1 MNYIVDRPVLA
12 TIFFI
17 IICIFGIYSYINM
30 PIEMVPDPEAGLP
43 SLTVTYRWTGASPDV
58 ILQKALI
65 PAETEIMQIKGVEK
79 MSTRSLQGEGY
90 IEVEFSRNTRMNFAN
105 VQLRERLNRLHRQL
119 PPQVSRPDITAR
131 IPQEFRQEPLMQ
143 VGIYGPNYSIYTLRR
158 MAEREIL
165 PYLKAIPGI
174 QSAEIFGGVDPE
186 IKIQTN
192 LDRMKRYEVNILLI
206 LMKIR
211 ENFYT
216 RNSCTL
222 TQSSGEILLSLSENP
237 GNIQDIQDIILR
249 TLGEKK
255 VYLKDVADVYL
266 GYEQVN
272 IERRYQGISYVQFE
286 LWKEADY
293 SNLEVA
299 QRVREKLHYLA
310 NRMQGRVEFAI
321 QSDDSKELKTELV
334 KLGKISLLVLVII
347 FLILFVIIRDMK
359 SSLLVFSSVFFSV
372 FATLIVVYIFKI
384 SLNLLTISGLALGFG
399 MFVDNAVVV
408 FDSILR
414 FRERGC
420 GMRESSIEG
429 AKAVFIPVLASTFT
443 TIIVFF
449 SFALLFQDRLRVYYL
464 PLAYVITIALLA
476 SIVVSYVLIPCLGAR
491 IKIKLRK
498 APSKELFKKGRFFPF
513 ILKYP
518 LLVIVPLILLLLY
531 SHHTFNEEVSFGRF
545 FSWYSQE
552 RIQVQLIFRTGTEFE
567 EVQRAILA
575 FERLALEK
583 PYPKEINTSIWF
595 NYANMII
602 NFSPEVEATGFPLQL
617 KQEMVGLATNL
628 AGIGVYV
635 AGFDQEPYY
644 YNPDTGTNLPF
655 NIQIA
660 GYNFERLMEFSTQ
673 LKEELL
679 KHRRIKEAEIQ
690 TDMRFWWGGRD
701 KYYAFKVNREKLKRF
716 NLRPNYLLF
725 YIGAMVRENTR
736 AYQLRYDERELFV
749 EIKAADVENLELEDI
764 LNKNLESPDGIRFRV
779 RDVVDVE
786 FSIQRGGITREDQEY
801 KAMVQWDYL
810 GSAKAGDRFHRN
822 LYDRLQVPVGFTKS
836 LEERHFEISVEEQ
849 SQLNYAI
856 LLSLFLI
863 LLVLGMLYESFLQPF
878 LILLAVPLAMIGVWI
893 AYVVWDF
900 SFDST
905 GYIGVILLFGIVVN
919 NSILLVDN
927 INRHLRQSG
936 KIIEALAI
944 GTKERIRPI
953 FMTTMTTVMGML
965 PMVIFKEAAASQS
978 DMWSSLALCIV
989 GGLTSSAILILLVI
1003 PIFYYLIFKFQD
1015 FIRSQFKKSPVDEK
1029 STLEA

>member
-17 IICIFGIYSYINM
+17 IICIFGIYSYMNM
-30 PIEMVPDPEAGLP
+30 TIEMVPDPETGLP
-43 SLTVTYRWTGASPDV
+43 SLTVTYRWLGASPDV

-65 PAETEIMQIKGVEK
+65 PAETEIMQIKSVEK
-79 MSTRSLQGEGY
+79 MYTRSLQGEGR
-90 IEVEFSRNTRMNFAN
+90 IEVEFSRDTRMNFAN
-105 VQLRERLNRLHRQL
+105 VQLRERLNRLHREL
-119 PPQVSRPDITAR
+119 PPQVIRPDIQPR
-131 IPQEFRQEPLMQ
+131 IPQEFRQQPLMQ

-158 MAEREIL
+158 MAEREVL

-174 QSAEIFGGVDPE
+174 QSADIYGGVDPE

-206 LMKIR
+206 LMKLQ

-222 TQSSGEILLSLSENP
+222 TQNSGEILLSLSENP
-237 GNIQDIQDIILR
+237 GRIQDIQDIILR

-266 GYEQVN
+266 GYEEVRT
-272 IERRYQGISYVQFE
+272 ERRYQGVSYVQFE

-299 QRVREKLHYLA
+299 QRIREKLHYLA
-310 NRMQGRVEFAI
+310 NKLQGRVEFTI

-414 FRERGC
+414 FRERGYE
-420 GMRESSIEG
+420 MRESSIEG

-498 APSKELFKKGRFFPF
+498 PPSKELFKKGRFFPF
-513 ILKYP
+513 ILKYS
-518 LLVIVPLILLLLY
+518 LLVILPIILLFL
-531 SHHTFNEEVSFGRF
+531 HTQHTFKEEVSFGRF

-552 RIQVQLIFRTGTEFE
+552 KIQVHLIFRTGTEFE

-575 FERLALEK
+575 FESLALEK
-583 PYPKEINTSIWF
+583 PYQKEINTQIWF
-595 NYANMII
+595 NIAYMTI
-602 NFSPEVEATGFPLQL
+602 NFPPEVEATGSPLQL

-628 AGIGVYV
+628 AGIGVGVSGY
-635 AGFDQEPYY
+635 DQEPYY
-644 YNPDTGTNLPF
+644 YNPDTGSHLPF

-764 LNKNLESPDGIRFRV
+764 LDKNLESPGGVRFRV

-786 FSIQRGGITREDQEY
+786 FNIQRGGITREDQEY

-810 GSAKAGDRFHRN
+810 GSAKAGDRFHRA

-836 LEERHFEISVEEQ
+836 LEERRFEISAEEQ

-863 LLVLGMLYESFLQPF
+863 FLVLGMLYESFLQPF
-878 LILLAVPLAMIGVWI
+878 LIILAVPLALIGVWI

-919 NSILLVDN
+919 NSILLIDN

-965 PMVIFKEAAASQS
+965 PLVIFKDAAASQS

-1003 PIFYYLIFKFQD
+1003 PIFYYLLFKFQD
-1015 FIRSQFKKSPVDEK
+1015 FIRSQFKRQPAGIG
-1029 STLEA
+1029 TT